1 VRAFL
6 FSVPVADA
14 VYGVLLLLVLVVCAV
29 SCVPLAFLSVYIN
42 CASVLILVLLFYT
55 KALPHC
61 VLLLVSLAELL
72 WLVLSVVAAT
82 RGGGGEGLTESSLCQ
97 LSPPLNV
104 LRGPLYHYW
113 RTFDISD
120 LLLSS
125 TSTNNK

>member
-82 RGGGGEGLTESSLCQ
+82 RGGGGGMA
-97 LSPPLNV
+97 
-104 LRGPLYHYW
+104 
-113 RTFDISD
+113 
-120 LLLSS
+120 
-125 TSTNNK
+125 